1 MTTMWLIAER
11 PFWSVV
17 ACTVANAGPAA
28 TAVTNPVARVS
39 ARRNDRDILAS
50 SKTPVSL
57 RAKAAAGSVVR
68 AEKKARKRVVMVW
81 SVAMNVSTGLESLI
95 CELVAIE
102 SVNPDIAAS
111 GGGETA
117 IAGFVA
123 SWLRAEGLLV
133 EIVEPVPGRPSV
145 VGVLRGSGG
154 GRSLMLNAHMDTVGA
169 GGMAA
174 AFSPVVREGRVYGRG
189 AYDMKASLAAIMV
202 TAREAA
208 RLRLKGDLI
217 VTAVADEEV
226 ASLGTSA
233 VLEKFRADFGI
244 VTEPTELQLC
254 LAHKGFVWL
263 EVETHGVAAHGSRSD
278 LGVDAIA
285 HMGRVLTGVLD
296 LDSRLRKG
304 PRHRLLGAGSIHASL
319 IEGGQEMSTYPA
331 RCVAKL
337 ERRTVPGEDG
347 ASSLREIEE
356 LIGEERGTARVMLE
370 RPPSEVAGD
379 HPLTRAVALSD
390 GDGLVGQS
398 VEVDC
403 DAERRADL
411 VLAAVALPD
420 AASGLVVFDP
430 ELTA

>member
-17 ACTVANAGPAA
+17 ACTVASAGPAA

-57 RAKAAAGSVVR
+57 RAKAAPGSVVR
-68 AEKKARKRVVMVW
+68 PEKKARERVVMVW

-133 EIVEPVPGRPSV
+133 EVVEPVPGRPSV

-233 VLEKFRADFGI
+233 VLKKFRADFGI

-296 LDSRLRKG
+296 LDSRLREG

-319 IEGGQEMSTYPA
+319 I
-331 RCVAKL
+331 
-337 ERRTVPGEDG
+337 
-347 ASSLREIEE
+347 
-356 LIGEERGTARVMLE
+356 
-370 RPPSEVAGD
+370 
-379 HPLTRAVALSD
+379 
-390 GDGLVGQS
+390 
-398 VEVDC
+398 
-403 DAERRADL
+403 
-411 VLAAVALPD
+411 
-420 AASGLVVFDP
+420 
-430 ELTA
+430 